1 MKYLNK
7 FNNFNNFSKIFEATF
22 TIDKHGIDYIP
33 QSDKGAKSLQK
44 LRLNHEMIF
53 KFTESKPNPEDK
65 VIFIKRSSFSIEV
78 YSDVISKYTKL
89 FHYETGDSKF
99 PFACVPI
106 GEKTDRLVQKEA
118 KGRGASRGDY
128 FRETAFIII
137 LAQRV
142 WEKTGK
148 KIKSYGKD
156 GLINF
161 KYIKYKEGSRD
172 SYVLDGNKERF
183 EAFCENDEFLQ
194 AAISQSDSLIDWLG
208 KSISNVQG
216 FYKNSTDLIL
226 NFEAEDLIKDEI
238 SFFNNVLQWAKD
250 DKEKLGKIEKP
261 NMPEWISSEDYMTD
275 PNSQITY
282 KIPKK
287 TSIAKWNPSDMWICF
302 KGYDSALKN
311 EEFWSEYNYS
321 LEQFND
327 FFKESIIQKTGIIG
341 VSLKQQV
348 TPPHYTFPVNL
359 KATEVSH
366 SLVGLDVSNDL
377 KTVAIHYQYKISGKP
392 GFGKIDLRTFETQIN
407 SSLCMEVKG
416 SLKSQHMSGKAG
428 ALINYLVPENISKD
442 IDFIKKEKDI
452 LEIMKKFVPSLAE
465 SAGVDYKFYDDDLK
479 AVFLEDMEHQ
489 KTQES
494 NSRMQAVI
502 FLNWLLSL
510 PKISRNKVITD
521 IVRFAKS
528 ESDWS
533 SAHLIVK

>member
-1 MKYLNK
+1 
-7 FNNFNNFSKIFEATF
+7 
-22 TIDKHGIDYIP
+22 
-33 QSDKGAKSLQK
+33 
-44 LRLNHEMIF
+44 
-53 KFTESKPNPEDK
+53 
-65 VIFIKRSSFSIEV
+65 
-78 YSDVISKYTKL
+78 
-89 FHYETGDSKF
+89 
-99 PFACVPI
+99 
-106 GEKTDRLVQKEA
+106 
-118 KGRGASRGDY
+118 
-128 FRETAFIII
+128 
-137 LAQRV
+137 
-142 WEKTGK
+142 
-148 KIKSYGKD
+148 
-156 GLINF
+156 
-161 KYIKYKEGSRD
+161 
-172 SYVLDGNKERF
+172 
-183 EAFCENDEFLQ
+183 
-194 AAISQSDSLIDWLG
+194 
-208 KSISNVQG
+208 
-216 FYKNSTDLIL
+216 
-226 NFEAEDLIKDEI
+226 
-238 SFFNNVLQWAKD
+238 
-250 DKEKLGKIEKP
+250 
-261 NMPEWISSEDYMTD
+261 
-275 PNSQITY
+275 
-282 KIPKK
+282 
-287 TSIAKWNPSDMWICF
+287 MWICF

-377 KTVAIHYQYKISGKP
+377 KTAVIHYQYKISGKP

-479 AVFLEDMEHQ
+479 DVFLEDMEHQ

-533 SAHLIVK
+533 APHLIVK